1 MAKAKSRKPLV
12 KYDWREIVR
21 MWSVQASAITAGASG
36 WYAATESAK
45 DLISPT
51 QFASA
56 IAAANLLVIIL
67 RSLNQ
72 TEVPK

>member
-1 MAKAKSRKPLV
+1 MATRKPKKPLV

-21 MWSVQASAITAGASG
+21 MWSVQASALTAAVSG
-36 WYAATESAK
+36 WYAATEAAK

-56 IAAANLLVIIL
+56 IAIANLLVIVL

-72 TEVPK
+72 SEIPK